1 MDFQAIIV
9 GIILLLATI
18 YVGKMLLG
26 KLKSFSNKNSN
37 CGNSCGCETKS
48 TKKVA
53 QIHRN

>member
-1 MDFQAIIV
+1 MDFQPIIV

-26 KLKSFSNKNSN
+26 KLKSFSNKYSN
-37 CGNSCGCETKS
+37 CGNNCGCETKS